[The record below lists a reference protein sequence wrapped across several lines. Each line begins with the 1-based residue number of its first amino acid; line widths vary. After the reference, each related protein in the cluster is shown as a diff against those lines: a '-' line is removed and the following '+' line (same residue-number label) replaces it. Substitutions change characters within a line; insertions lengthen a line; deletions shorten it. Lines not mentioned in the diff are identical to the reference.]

1 MGWSTGFWRFERV
14 EVVGMSPS
22 CESTAP
28 TPYAK
33 ASVWRKKFFLKLGCL
48 RTGAAHSQDLR
59 VSKALNCGSSQCQLS
74 DFFVRSSRG
83 QAISENHGMKY
94 R

>member
-1 MGWSTGFWRFERV
+1 MGFWRFERA

-28 TPYAK
+28 TLYAE
-33 ASVWRKKFFLKLGCL
+33 ASVWRKNFFSKLGCL
-48 RTGAAHSQDLR
+48 RTGAAHSRDLR
-59 VSKALNCGSSQCQLS
+59 VSKALICGLSQCQLS

-83 QAISENHGMKY
+83 QAISENRGIK
-94 R
+94 